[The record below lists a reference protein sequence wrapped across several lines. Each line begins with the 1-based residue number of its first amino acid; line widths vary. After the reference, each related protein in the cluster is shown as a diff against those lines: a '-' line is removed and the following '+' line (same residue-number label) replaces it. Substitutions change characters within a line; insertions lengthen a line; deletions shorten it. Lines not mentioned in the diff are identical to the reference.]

1 MPDSPFKMPSVPHF
15 DTTTIPVDSHVV
27 EQPQANPTQ
36 RPSPK
41 ASKPTP
47 QPKMQRAIP
56 PKFEVAHAKFFN
68 GKMFA
73 FCFGLVIAQGVLAKI
88 QAETGLP
95 TWEIYWLAVAT
106 IAIVGLVG
114 SSRMGSSTGFV
125 LLLQFTVSAAV
136 APAFAILFRLVFGG

>member
-1 MPDSPFKMPSVPHF
+1 MPDSFKMPTPPRF
-15 DTTTIPVDSHVV
+15 DATTIPVDSHVV
-27 EQPQANPTQ
+27 EPSVAAPTQ

-41 ASKPTP
+41 TGKAAP
-47 QPKMQRAIP
+47 QPKMQRAIS
-56 PKFEVAHAKFFN
+56 PKFEIAHAKFFN

-73 FCFGLVIAQGVLAKI
+73 FCFGLVMAQGVLAKI

-95 TWEIYWLAVAT
+95 TWEIYWLVVAA

-114 SSRMGSSTGFV
+114 SSRMGSSTGFG
-125 LLLQFTVSAAV
+125 LFLQFTVSAAV